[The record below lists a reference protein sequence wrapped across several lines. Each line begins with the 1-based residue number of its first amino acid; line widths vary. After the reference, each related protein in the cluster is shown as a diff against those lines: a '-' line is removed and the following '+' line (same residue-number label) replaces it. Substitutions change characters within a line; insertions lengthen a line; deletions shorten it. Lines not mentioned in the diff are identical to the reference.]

1 MGVHGMHTSCLLI
14 ALILPLCHVLN
25 TGVPGCFLEVK
36 HWHLVLSLGRDLS
49 RKQLLTWALPCR
61 KCEIP
66 FEAELDSSD
75 VIP

>member
-36 HWHLVLSLGRDLS
+36 HWHLVLQLGKGFVTQTTAGS
-49 RKQLLTWALPCR
+49 SKPC
-61 KCEIP
+61 
-66 FEAELDSSD
+66 EAELESSD
-75 VIP
+75 AIP